1 MRRDVFQA
9 IADPTRREIIHLI
22 ARQVLTLNAVAESF
36 HTSRQAISR
45 HIKILTECG
54 IVEMK
59 QQGRER
65 YCVIQPDSLDEV
77 HDWLEG
83 FRNQWESRFTQ
94 LDTVLA
100 DLKAAKKQQ
109 VSKGKATEAL
119 PGERTRVTIHSICRS
134 VAQRDGM
141 INAGMKPSLTIAYQQ
156 LDELLAHQ

>member
-9 IADPTRREIIHLI
+9 IADPTRRAIIHLI
-22 ARQVLTLNAVAESF
+22 AHQLLTLNAVAESF
-36 HTSRQAISR
+36 HTSRQAISK

-54 IVEMK
+54 IVEMQ

-83 FRNQWESRFTQ
+83 FRHQWESRFNQ

-100 DLKAAKKQQ
+100 NMKAAKKRET
-109 VSKGKATEAL
+109 SKAEAK
-119 PGERTRVTIHSICRS
+119 PKRS
-134 VAQRDGM
+134 AKTTKNRRG
-141 INAGMKPSLTIAYQQ
+141 NKK
-156 LDELLAHQ
+156 